1 MEPKEARRKSN
12 IQGQRGREEESVL
25 RERESWLPH
34 HVLVQDLWALG
45 SGTGLGC
52 WEEGWVQKSERKVRR
67 IRGWEKVKTFIHK
80 QAQVVQWVETSLLH
94 NARWREEKRQ
104 GRKQEM
110 KKKKKKKMGWT
121 VENRAQTLSR
131 GQRGGD
137 LISAYSTRGKIVGV
151 KEQKQG
157 EQRATMKNKWREGEQ
172 RECRRRSS

>member
-110 KKKKKKKMGWT
+110 KKKKKKWAEQWKT
-121 VENRAQTLSR
+121 ERR
-131 GQRGGD
+131 HYR
-137 LISAYSTRGKIVGV
+137 GV
-151 KEQKQG
+151 KG
-157 EQRATMKNKWREGEQ
+157 GVIWLALIAHGAR
-172 RECRRRSS
+172 